1 MDIII
6 LFFIALI
13 INLSPE
19 NNEYL
24 GVEST
29 TGLKGFLALGIIF
42 HHLSQW
48 VTTGIEFQNFSY
60 MGTYIVSIFFFLSG
74 YSLFVQKEKSENY
87 LDGFIQKRMSKILTP
102 FLSISTLYLIYRY
115 FNGEIIDLSFFIDLF
130 KHGSTVI
137 YNGWFI
143 NIIILMYIFFYVS
156 FKISKNSSVSIFLN
170 TVFIMVYIILAMK
183 LKYGFWWYNSCLPF
197 IVGLLWGKHKKKI
210 DDFINRYYFIILII
224 LTILLFISHQYDF
237 LLGNFK
243 IEDRYSYTFVANL
256 DNIIFT
262 LYFILLIKKI
272 NFSNKYLLFLGGI
285 SFELYMIHG
294 LIMSILSRYM
304 ISSTINDIIYTS
316 FILIFSVLSAWFIN
330 SLLKKIK

>member
-1 MDIII
+1 
-6 LFFIALI
+6 
-13 INLSPE
+13 
-19 NNEYL
+19 
-24 GVEST
+24 
-29 TGLKGFLALGIIF
+29 
-42 HHLSQW
+42 
-48 VTTGIEFQNFSY
+48 
-60 MGTYIVSIFFFLSG
+60 
-74 YSLFVQKEKSENY
+74 
-87 LDGFIQKRMSKILTP
+87 
-102 FLSISTLYLIYRY
+102 
-115 FNGEIIDLSFFIDLF
+115 
-130 KHGSTVI
+130 
-137 YNGWFI
+137 
-143 NIIILMYIFFYVS
+143 MYIFFYVS

-237 LLGNFK
+237 LLGNFR

-316 FILIFSVLSAWFIN
+316 FVLIFSVLSAWFIN

>member
-1 MDIII
+1 MDIVI

-13 INLSPE
+13 INLLPE

-74 YSLFVQKEKSENY
+74 YSLFVQKEKNENY
-87 LDGFIQKRMSKILTP
+87 LDGFIQKRVSKILTP
-102 FLSISTLYLIYRY
+102 FLSISSLYLIYRY
-115 FNGEIIDLSFFIDLF
+115 FNGEITDLSFFIDLF
-130 KHGSTVI
+130 KRGSTVI

-143 NIIILMYIFFYVS
+143 NIIILMYIFFYIS
-156 FKISKNSSVSIFLN
+156 FKISKNSFVAIFLN
-170 TVFIMVYIILAMK
+170 TIFIMVYIIFAMK
-183 LKYGFWWYNSCLPF
+183 IKYGFWWYNSSLPF
-197 IVGLLWGKHKKKI
+197 IVGLLWGKHKNKI
-210 DDFINRYYFIILII
+210 DNFINRYYFIILII

-237 LLGNFK
+237 LLKNFK
-243 IEDRYSYTFVANL
+243 IDDRYSYTFVANL

-294 LIMSILSRYM
+294 LIMSILSGYM

-316 FILIFSVLSAWFIN
+316 FVLIFSVLSAWFIN
-330 SLLKKIK
+330 NLLKKIK